1 MNKRFKKRKKVKKEI
16 NLDEIFLDSEN
27 LPNFNKQQFEGR
39 LEKPIPKKSLLFLGL
54 FFQLALCIL
63 LWKLIDLQII
73 KGEAYLEKSENNTLM
88 RQPIIADR
96 GLIYDRNGVLLAWNK
111 REEEAESSDPKRAYT
126 TDPGF
131 SLLLG
136 YTSSPAKDSAG
147 FYWQDSF
154 IGKDGIEK
162 FYDDKLSGENGIKIR
177 EINAVGKVE
186 SENKILLPKEGE
198 DLFLTIDSRI
208 QKEMYRAVSKMAESV
223 GFQGGAGLL
232 MDIKN
237 GELLSMVSYPEY
249 DSDTISEGKD
259 RDKIN
264 SYLNDNRKV
273 FLNRPVS
280 GLYSPG
286 SIVKPFLG
294 YGALVEG
301 IITPEDKIYSGG
313 SISIPNPY
321 YPELKSVFKDHGV
334 FGYVDIRQAISVSSD
349 VYFYQIGGGYEN
361 QKGLGISKI
370 DDYAKM
376 FGIGLKT
383 GIDLFGEKEGVIPG
397 PEWKE
402 KVFNGDPWRIGDT
415 YNTSIGQYGF
425 QVTPIQMVKAVA
437 GLANGGKFFTP
448 RIAKEEGKTI
458 KPSQELNMDQNKLS
472 VVLEG
477 MRMAVTE
484 GTCTALNSSSVNI
497 AAKSGTAQVGLGNT
511 NTNSWIIG
519 FFPFEEPRYAFALV
533 MERGPKAASGNAT
546 RVMRDVIDYMKKN
559 TPEYFDL

>member
-1 MNKRFKKRKKVKKEI
+1 MNKRFKKRKKIRKEI

-39 LEKPIPKKSLLFLGL
+39 LEKPIPKRSLLFLGS
-54 FFQLALCIL
+54 FFLLALFIFI
-63 LWKLIDLQII
+63 WKLVDLQII
-73 KGEAYLEKSENNTLM
+73 KGQAYLEKSENNTLM

-111 REEEAESSDPKRAYT
+111 REDGSEGSDPKRAYISE
-126 TDPGF
+126 PGF

-154 IGKDGIEK
+154 IGKDGVEK
-162 FYDDKLSGENGIKIR
+162 FYNDRLSGENGIKIR
-177 EINAVGKVE
+177 EMNAIGKVE

-198 DLFLTIDSRI
+198 DLFLTIDSGI
-208 QKEMYRAVSKMAESV
+208 QKEMYRAISKMAENV

-232 MDIKN
+232 MDINN
-237 GELLSMVSYPEY
+237 GDLLSIVSYPEY
-249 DSDTISEGKD
+249 DSNIISDGRD

-264 SYLNDNRKV
+264 LYLNDSRKV
-273 FLNRPVS
+273 FLNRPIS

-294 YGALVEG
+294 YGALVEEL
-301 IITPEDKIYSGG
+301 ITPEKTIYSGG

-321 YPELKSVFKDHGV
+321 YPELRSIFRDHGV
-334 FGYVDIRQAISVSSD
+334 FGNVDMREAISVSSD

-361 QKGLGISKI
+361 QKGLGISGI
-370 DDYAKM
+370 DNYSKM

-383 GIDLFGEKEGVIPG
+383 GVDLSGEKEGVIPD

-402 KVFNGDPWRIGDT
+402 KIFKGDPWRIGDT
-415 YNTSIGQYGF
+415 YNTAIGQYGF

-437 GLANGGKFFTP
+437 GLANKGKFFSP
-448 RIAKEEGKTI
+448 RLIKEENRDI
-458 KPSQELNMDQNKLS
+458 KPSQQININEKYLS
-472 VVLEG
+472 VILEG

-484 GTCTALNSSSVNI
+484 GTCLAVNSPNIKI

-519 FFPFEEPRYAFALV
+519 FFPFDKPQYAFALV
-533 MERGPKAASGNAT
+533 MERGPKSASGNAT
-546 RVMRDVIDYMKKN
+546 RVMRDVVDYMERN
-559 TPEYFDL
+559 TPAYFDL